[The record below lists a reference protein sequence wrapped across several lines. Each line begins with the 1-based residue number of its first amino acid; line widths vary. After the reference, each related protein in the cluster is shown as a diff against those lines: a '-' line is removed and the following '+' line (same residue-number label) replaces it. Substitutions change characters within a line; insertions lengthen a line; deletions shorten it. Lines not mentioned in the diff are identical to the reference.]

1 MKKKTRFKFN
11 AYLQQVAKLNGITD
25 VGDVGKKFSV
35 EPSVTQSLMNVVQ
48 ESSEFLT
55 RINMTPVA
63 ELKGEKVGVG
73 VNGSIASTTDTDGG
87 KERQTADFTSLESN
101 KYECQQVNFDFHMR
115 YNQLDL
121 WARYQDFQ
129 LRIRNA
135 IAKRQALDFIMAGFN
150 GISRAA
156 TSDRVKNPMLQD
168 VAVGWLQKYRS
179 EAPARVMSNITGED
193 GAVISPVIRIGKGGD
208 YANLDAVVMDAT
220 NNLIAPWHQESPDLV
235 VICGR
240 KLLADKYFPLV
251 NQEQPNT
258 EAMAADVIVSQ
269 KRIGN
274 LPAVRVP
281 FFPANAI
288 MVTTLEN
295 LSIYIMDESH
305 RRHIEENAKRDRV
318 ENYESMKIDY
328 VIEDYAAGCLIE
340 NIELL
345 PASTEKSD
353 VRGSKEDPQSAGAD
367 ISALADAIVL
377 AVKGATA
384 QPAPAGE
391 ETPKTEGEA

>member
-1 MKKKTRFKFN
+1 
-11 AYLQQVAKLNGITD
+11 
-25 VGDVGKKFSV
+25 
-35 EPSVTQSLMNVVQ
+35 MNVVQ

-156 TSDRVKNPMLQD
+156 TSDRAKSPMLQD
-168 VAVGWLQKYRS
+168 VAVGWLQKYRN

-193 GAVISPVIRIGKGGD
+193 GAVISPVIRIGKG
-208 YANLDAVVMDAT
+208 
-220 NNLIAPWHQESPDLV
+220 
-235 VICGR
+235 
-240 KLLADKYFPLV
+240 
-251 NQEQPNT
+251 
-258 EAMAADVIVSQ
+258 
-269 KRIGN
+269 
-274 LPAVRVP
+274 
-281 FFPANAI
+281 AI
-288 MVTTLEN
+288 MPTL
-295 LSIYIMDESH
+295 
-305 RRHIEENAKRDRV
+305 
-318 ENYESMKIDY
+318 
-328 VIEDYAAGCLIE
+328 
-340 NIELL
+340 
-345 PASTEKSD
+345 
-353 VRGSKEDPQSAGAD
+353 
-367 ISALADAIVL
+367 
-377 AVKGATA
+377 
-384 QPAPAGE
+384 
-391 ETPKTEGEA
+391 TPWSWTRPTI

>member
-1 MKKKTRFKFN
+1 MKKTTRFKFN

-156 TSDRVKNPMLQD
+156 TSDRAKNPMLQD
-168 VAVGWLQKYRS
+168 VAVGWLQKYRN
-179 EAPARVMSNITGED
+179 EADGDDAKAAQRVVRQWLAKKGITAPHLVMENGSGLSRAERVSAREMAAMLQAAWKSPYAAEYISSLPIAGTDGTMRKRLKTTAMRGEAHVKTGTLNTVRAIAGFSRD
-193 GAVISPVIRIGKGGD
+193 NNG
-208 YANLDAVVMDAT
+208 NTWAVVAILNDPKPWGASSV
-220 NNLIAPWHQESPDLV
+220 LDQVLLDLYRQPKVAAAAP
-235 VICGR
+235 
-240 KLLADKYFPLV
+240 
-251 NQEQPNT
+251 
-258 EAMAADVIVSQ
+258 
-269 KRIGN
+269 
-274 LPAVRVP
+274 
-281 FFPANAI
+281 
-288 MVTTLEN
+288 
-295 LSIYIMDESH
+295 
-305 RRHIEENAKRDRV
+305 
-318 ENYESMKIDY
+318 
-328 VIEDYAAGCLIE
+328 
-340 NIELL
+340 
-345 PASTEKSD
+345 
-353 VRGSKEDPQSAGAD
+353 
-367 ISALADAIVL
+367 VL
-377 AVKGATA
+377 
-384 QPAPAGE
+384 
-391 ETPKTEGEA
+391 